1 MYRFLQA
8 GKKLKTLFHKKRTR
22 SFELDFNYLI
32 VRSNDRITF
41 RSSAVQNH
49 KGKSVNKERMALIVL
64 VPIAR
69 HRPGTRAEK
78 PQGQQRESS
87 DHHSVTQSILSLSLK
102 GFWCCAEDA
111 VARVTIPCKGIEKVE
126 KFRLFEAEKPRNSKR
141 LARGTSSSVES
152 RSGRG
157 FFDHRSE
164 FSCFYSTSIGWVK
177 NSFQSAFFLGTV
189 KIDIYFRT
197 KRRKTQEKQ
206 SADFTIVL
214 YHGND

>member
-141 LARGTSSSVES
+141 LARGTAQVVQLKVDREEGFLIIVPSSLVSIQLQS
-152 RSGRG
+152 DGSKIHSSLH
-157 FFDHRSE
+157 FFRD
-164 FSCFYSTSIGWVK
+164 CK
-177 NSFQSAFFLGTV
+177 NRHLF
-189 KIDIYFRT
+189 
-197 KRRKTQEKQ
+197 
-206 SADFTIVL
+206 
-214 YHGND
+214 